1 MKIAFNNLKQE
12 KGFDNHHLEIE
23 DDELLNQGNICNGA
37 IYKKSKD
44 LYPEYINNKLSE
56 YTIKGALY
64 NLKPKLKDESR
75 LLMHNIVIK
84 GTKQWET
91 INSFRTDNG
100 ETVFE
105 DASTKED
112 AIAKARELALEKC
125 YHQCC
130 SIKRLV
136 GIDGVIA
143 IAEFIPLEC
152 ADDTNIYVFWV
163 FQTKVEEQDEDEAD
177 AHTETDSYNQ
187 LSIKEDLFG
196 FVGRSL
202 IS

>member
-1 MKIAFNNLKQE
+1 MATKKTTASVEVFKVKGETMKIAFNNLKQE

-37 IYKKSKD
+37 IYKNLKI
-44 LYPEYINNKLSE
+44 YILNTLTTSSE

-112 AIAKARELALEKC
+112 AIAKARELALERNATINVVVSK
-125 YHQCC
+125 
-130 SIKRLV
+130 
-136 GIDGVIA
+136 D
-143 IAEFIPLEC
+143 
-152 ADDTNIYVFWV
+152 
-163 FQTKVEEQDEDEAD
+163 
-177 AHTETDSYNQ
+177 
-187 LSIKEDLFG
+187 
-196 FVGRSL
+196 
-202 IS
+202 